1 MMHIS
6 YDFLQNIFEIDSFH
20 RVLFFINTKNTEK
33 KQQQQIRH
41 FDLNILLRGFLV
53 TLKLAVVIKGYS
65 DT

>member
-33 KQQQQIRH
+33 NKK
-41 FDLNILLRGFLV
+41 NNNKSG
-53 TLKLAVVIKGYS
+53 TLIS
-65 DT
+65 TFF

>member
-33 KQQQQIRH
+33 K
-41 FDLNILLRGFLV
+41 NNNKSG
-53 TLKLAVVIKGYS
+53 TLIS
-65 DT
+65 TFF

>member
-33 KQQQQIRH
+33 KKQQIRH